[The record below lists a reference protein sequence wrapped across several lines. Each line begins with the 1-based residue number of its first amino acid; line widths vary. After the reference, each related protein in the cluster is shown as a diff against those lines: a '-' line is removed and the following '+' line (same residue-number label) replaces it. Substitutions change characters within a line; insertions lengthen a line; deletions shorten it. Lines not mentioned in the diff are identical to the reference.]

1 MGFLDTILD
10 RIRKTF
16 RSAIKLVRSKVFGS
30 NNERLDFI
38 MDSFNKLPPQHQSA
52 VLVGVGGVIFLFVVG
67 AALLYISRVNALS
80 SELDDSFSAYHELRS
95 LKAEFQTEDKR
106 FEKLVSSIDKKTRNV
121 KYKPFF
127 EKITKDLSLQMEG
140 LNEEKLAIPVDNPL
154 SEKVKE
160 VKITM
165 RFPEI
170 SLPKL
175 LNFLVEVEKSG
186 KLLRIWD
193 LQIRSRYGTKL
204 FFTAEVEIRGYA
216 TSL

>member
-1 MGFLDTILD
+1 MGFLDNILD
-10 RIRKTF
+10 RVRKTF
-16 RSAIKLVRSKVFGS
+16 YSAIKLVRSKIFGS

-38 MDSFNKLPPQHQSA
+38 MDSFNKLPPQQQSA
-52 VLVGVGGVIFLFVVG
+52 VLVGVGGVIFIFVV
-67 AALLYISRVNALS
+67 AVALLYVSRVNALS
-80 SELDDSFSAYHELRS
+80 RELDESFSAYHELKN
-95 LKAEFQTEDKR
+95 LKAEFQIEDKR
-106 FEKLVSSIDKKTRNV
+106 FEKLLSSIDKKTRNV

-127 EKITKDLSLQMEG
+127 EKITKDLNLQMEG
-140 LNEEKLAIPVDNPL
+140 LSEEKLPLAVDNPL

-160 VKITM
+160 VKVTM

-204 FFTAEVEIRGYA
+204 FFTAEVEIRGYEK
-216 TSL
+216 SL